1 MPTLHDA
8 PALPWEGQPDE
19 GLRIELQPIFEL
31 VPEGRRLYAFECLA
45 RRLRGGVIEPAETL
59 FREVRRRR
67 KEAAMDRSCL
77 NAALREASALGA
89 SPRLCI
95 NIHARTLSTDAEFVA
110 DFSRITAAHE
120 VSPARLTLEIV
131 EHSASWA
138 TALFHR
144 NLDELRRLGVSL
156 SIDDFGIGYS
166 NLHRLLECRPDYC
179 KIERYF
185 VAGCDHDPRRI
196 NILEAVSQ
204 LARRFAARVIAEG
217 VETAAELAQVHA
229 VGIDL
234 VQGFLF
240 SPPLCAERILA
251 SELLGEPAPFHPSAS
266 SMKGIS

>member
-1 MPTLHDA
+1 MAGML
-8 PALPWEGQPDE
+8 LDE
-19 GLRIELQPIFEL
+19 DLRIELQPIFEV

-45 RRLRGGVIEPAETL
+45 RGLKGSALERAEML

-67 KEAAMDRSCL
+67 KEGVMDRSCL
-77 NAALREASALGA
+77 DAALREASTLAGA
-89 SPRLCI
+89 PRLCI
-95 NIHARTLSTDAEFVA
+95 NIHAKTLSTDADFLA
-110 DFSRITAAHE
+110 DFSRITAAHD
-120 VSPARLTLEIV
+120 VPPARLTLEIV
-131 EHSASWA
+131 EHSDSWA

-196 NILEAVSQ
+196 DILGAVSQ
-204 LARRFAARVIAEG
+204 LAHRFAARVIAEG
-217 VETAAELAQVHA
+217 VETAAELAVVNA

-234 VQGFLF
+234 VQGFLL
-240 SPPLCAERILA
+240 SPPLCAEQIRA
-251 SELLGEPAPFHPSAS
+251 SELLGELGLPSATRKPS
-266 SMKGIS
+266 ERNVL